1 MSLVLGQEDHP
12 SYNVFSRIRKADAT
26 PSITS
31 NDQTMSSPRA
41 SPSKE
46 PKSATPRRTE
56 SKTMMTI
63 ECLECSI
70 AERFTAFAQGAS
82 KEQYTLIRNVPR
94 DVFENLLLRSVRLH
108 YDYES
113 GDLIAKL
120 MPSPE
125 HNEPPAILSD
135 CIRAKTTRMGLDMF
149 KLHPTTTNRYSG
161 ASSAKEGDAGLKPIP
176 ERRRRDDWPTLVI
189 ECGVSEGLPRLR
201 IDAKW
206 WLMDSSGGVRIVI
219 VISFNPTAEEFFL
232 EKWQLGLPSG
242 LDARTRS
249 NPEHREPCS
258 TASTHIS
265 RGATTGNFV
274 ASSELV
280 IEFAELFL
288 RPPVPPEQDLVFTRD
303 DLARW
308 ADVVMSGL
316 Q

>member
-1 MSLVLGQEDHP
+1 MSLVLGQEEHP
-12 SYNVFSRIRKADAT
+12 SYNVYSRIRKADAT

-31 NDQTMSSPRA
+31 SDQSKSST
-41 SPSKE
+41 SKE

-56 SKTMMTI
+56 SKTMMTAK
-63 ECLECSI
+63 CLEGLI
-70 AERFTAFAQGAS
+70 AQRTTAFAKGAS

-94 DVFENLLLRSVRLH
+94 DVFEKLLLRSVRLH

-113 GDLIAKL
+113 GDLVAKL

-125 HNEPPAILSD
+125 HNEPPAILTD
-135 CIRAKTTRMGLDMF
+135 CIRAKTMRMGLDMF

-161 ASSAKEGDAGLKPIP
+161 AFSAKEGDAGLKPIP
-176 ERRRRDDWPTLVI
+176 ERGRKDDWPTLVI
-189 ECGVSEGLPRLR
+189 ECGVSESLPRLR
-201 IDAKW
+201 IDAQW
-206 WLMDSSGGVRIVI
+206 WLMNSSGGVRIVI

-242 LDARTRS
+242 LNTRTRS
-249 NPEHREPCS
+249 NPGHREPCS
-258 TASTHIS
+258 TASTNIS
-265 RGATTGNFV
+265 REATTGNFV

-288 RPPVPPEQDLVFTRD
+288 RPPVSPEENLVFTRD